1 MAGDG
6 TPRIFSLPDKCWSF
20 LTKWVTLVARTRCPS
35 PNDPQPCDPRLLSR
49 LPLVWTRQRTMRTPG
64 EKSCGGTTEAFA
76 PPPPPPPPSAT
87 PPPPQRN
94 SRSSQRPYP

>member
-35 PNDPQPCDPRLLSR
+35 PTDPQPCDPRLLSR
-49 LPLVWTRQRTMRTPG
+49 LPSVWTRQRTMRTPG

-76 PPPPPPPPSAT
+76 PPPPPSAT
-87 PPPPQRN
+87 PPPQRN
-94 SRSSQRPYP
+94 PCGH